1 MDVPQ
6 MAAYTH
12 YETITTKERYEIL
25 DITERVERVR
35 AQARLVDGLL
45 LVSTMHITSSIF
57 VKRLRFAPWSRGAG
71 LCLTIDSMESRT
83 RPHRVDNFL
92 RIPPRLWQ
100 YGHENRF

>member
-45 LVSTMHITSSIF
+45 LVQYDAHHVEHLRQKIAICPVVERGWLTS
-57 VKRLRFAPWSRGAG
+57 
-71 LCLTIDSMESRT
+71 
-83 RPHRVDNFL
+83 DN
-92 RIPPRLWQ
+92 
-100 YGHENRF
+100 